1 MSRMAEGDVPEWLDP
16 KCSRMEALF
25 SKLRKDIVSAL
36 RSDALPIYRDQ
47 CQANRGS
54 GFTPLVVT
62 GQCIQHETQ
71 TERLCVAAKGLG
83 EDPVSMCFNL
93 HDYFNICAIQQ
104 WAEAKKLSYCLIASR
119 ML

>member
-1 MSRMAEGDVPEWLDP
+1 MFPSGLTQNAQGWKHCFQSSER
-16 KCSRMEALF
+16 
-25 SKLRKDIVSAL
+25 IVSAL

-71 TERLCVAAKGLG
+71 TEHLCVAAKGLG

-93 HDYFNICAIQQ
+93 HYYFNICAIQQ